1 MKKIIVLV
9 AAFLLVASSA
19 FATIANTKHNLTTA
33 GTGIT
38 KTTDATA
45 TLCGFCHIPHGGSTA
60 TTGLPLW
67 ARAIPATGSY
77 TVYGSTGIAG
87 TSVTMSGTVINAPG
101 TFSLTC
107 LSCHDGSIGLGTITK
122 NGVTSS
128 YAMTS
133 TLPGGLTAGGAFQ
146 ATNIDPVTGYSPFIG
161 TNLQNDHPV
170 GFQYPAAGYTVP
182 VAGGIPGI
190 GVVLTTGASPYLT
203 GANTAT
209 HYPLFNYGATSATT
223 FECASCHEPHL
234 ENTGTTR
241 TKFLRSA
248 NAGLCQDCHN
258 LK

>member
-38 KTTDATA
+38 KTTVATA

-77 TVYGSTGIAG
+77 QVYGSTGVAG
-87 TSVTMSGTVINAPG
+87 TSVTLSGTTINAPG

-122 NGVTSS
+122 NGVPSS

-146 ATNIDPVTGYSPFIG
+146 ATNIDPVTGYSPYIG
-161 TNLQNDHPV
+161 ANLQNDHPV
-170 GFQYPAAGYTVP
+170 GFQYPTAGYG
-182 VAGGIPGI
+182 AGGGIPGI
-190 GVVLTTGASPYLT
+190 SVVLTSGSSPYLT
-203 GANTAT
+203 GGTTAT
-209 HYPLFNYGATSATT
+209 HYPLFNYGVGNATT

-234 ENTGTTR
+234 EPVAGQ
-241 TKFLRSA
+241 TKFLRAA
-248 NAGLCQDCHN
+248 NATLCQDCHN
-258 LK
+258 TK